1 MWNEDFEDGM
11 STSIVHGIENV
22 SPDIE
27 AAMIIPGD
35 MPLLD
40 NSILNGLIE
49 HFKSSGKGISGF
61 EYNGTIISP
70 VIFTRKYFS
79 ELKGLSGDKG
89 AKSIIMKHHDDFS
102 PMIISG
108 DLLIDIDT
116 MDDALKFKNLIEH
129 KN

>member
-1 MWNEDFEDGM
+1 
-11 STSIVHGIENV
+11 
-22 SPDIE
+22 
-27 AAMIIPGD
+27 MIISGD
-35 MPLLD
+35 LLID
-40 NSILNGLIE
+40 IDTMDDALKFKNLIE